1 MEERALETLKSMLTS
16 RGFNAET
23 FENLGS
29 QIDETKMYTFAG
41 VLIIFSTKS
50 RITEKDLNAFVSF
63 AEENGHTSGV
73 IIVSLSSP
81 SETVLVSL
89 RNKLKDRDIP
99 IVQIFE
105 LRHLQIDISRH
116 RKVPKHHILT
126 DDDKAELRSLAE
138 QSANWKHVLEWLE
151 NPKILPKIDSQ
162 DPMARWIGARP
173 GDIVEITGMCETSG
187 ENKRYRFCLAYVTN
201 G

>member
-187 ENKRYRFCLAYVTN
+187 ENKRYRFCLADVTN

>member
-50 RITEKDLNAFVSF
+50 RITEKDLNSFVLF
-63 AEENGHTSGV
+63 AEENGHTSGI

-81 SETVLVSL
+81 SETVLISL
-89 RNKLKDRDIP
+89 RNKLKDKDVP
-99 IVQIFE
+99 LVQIFE
-105 LRHLQIDISRH
+105 LRHLQFDISKH
-116 RKVPKHHILT
+116 RKVPKHRILT
-126 DDDKAELRSLAE
+126 DEDKASLRSLAD

-173 GDIVEITGMCETSG
+173 DDIIEITGLCETSG
-187 ENKRYRFCLAYVTN
+187 ENKRYRFCLADVTN

>member
-16 RGFNAET
+16 REFSADT

-50 RITEKDLNAFVSF
+50 RITEKDLNSFVSF

-99 IVQIFE
+99 LVQIFE

-116 RKVPKHHILT
+116 RKVPKHRILT
-126 DDDKAELRSLAE
+126 DDDKTALRSLAE

-187 ENKRYRFCLAYVTN
+187 ENKRYRFCLADVTN